1 METHFWPWL
10 TRNSW
15 EAKPDAR
22 AVLLGT
28 KQSWSHSQLHSSF
41 PVRVAIQGDQPRSS
55 PFQELKELLLGKKQW
70 CVFVFFFLLL
80 SWWIWRALDCIFN
93 SSNHKPFSAF
103 SFNPR
108 WHKQVKKKLSFA
120 NLLLCFYAT
129 SNIQESSRSRELA
142 QVLLCWGQKT
152 SIRSGKGSCGCCC
165 TLGSLT
171 PPKED
176 EDPNLP
182 VHTNTCIAAKLQPTL
197 CLFAPSQ
204 AVALHKQ

>member
-1 METHFWPWL
+1 MPGLCCWAPSRAGVTLSSTVHSLFVWPSRGTSLALPHFRSW
-10 TRNSW
+10 RNYFL
-15 EAKPDAR
+15 EK
-22 AVLLGT
+22 
-28 KQSWSHSQLHSSF
+28 SS
-41 PVRVAIQGDQPRSS
+41 D
-55 PFQELKELLLGKKQW
+55 
-70 CVFVFFFLLL
+70 VFLFFF
-80 SWWIWRALDCIFN
+80 
-93 SSNHKPFSAF
+93 F
-103 SFNPR
+103 SFWADEFEERLIAFLTAPITNHFLPSASIQDDTN
-108 WHKQVKKKLSFA
+108 KLKKKLSFA

-142 QVLLCWGQKT
+142 QVLLCRGQKT